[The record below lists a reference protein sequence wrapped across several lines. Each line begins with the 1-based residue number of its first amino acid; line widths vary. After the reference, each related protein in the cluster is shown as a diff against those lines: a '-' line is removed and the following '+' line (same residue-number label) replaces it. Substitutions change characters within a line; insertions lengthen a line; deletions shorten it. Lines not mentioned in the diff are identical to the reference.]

1 MINGPKW
8 NVDSYGLM
16 YVTRRSIRTNGR
28 QTRISGWSNWRESIE
43 NAIGRRLRP
52 NWVYDYIVFYHDF
65 LVVYSSIFYV
75 DFIDESIGVSLYETL
90 SRKDGLSILQE
101 VMILSC
107 SIFAFRFKW
116 FSFKTGT
123 GVTKK
128 LASSSRWP
136 KNIALDISC
145 HIITV
150 SCIDISLRLSRL

>member
-101 VMILSC
+101 VMTLSC
-107 SIFAFRFKW
+107 SLFVFRFKW
-116 FSFKTGT
+116 VFIENRDWSNEEARELIEMAEKHRIGHFVPYNYCEFHRHIFK
-123 GVTKK
+123 
-128 LASSSRWP
+128 A
-136 KNIALDISC
+136 I
-145 HIITV
+145 
-150 SCIDISLRLSRL
+150 